1 MDKRLPG
8 QSVALTD
15 ADISSRRSVSR
26 RSVLGA
32 LGLGLG
38 AAAAAVVGSTAGT
51 AQAPAGC
58 SDTDGGRYEDAP
70 GFGVRCRPR
79 VLKPTGCT
87 DSDNGPNEDAP
98 GFGTRCWI

>member
-1 MDKRLPG
+1 MDKMLLG

-38 AAAAAVVGSTAGT
+38 TAAAAVVGSTAGT
-51 AQAPAGC
+51 AQAPPGC
-58 SDTDGGRYEDAP
+58 SDTDSGRYEDAP
-70 GFGVRCRPR
+70 GFGVRCQPQ